1 MASAPSGRPPASI
14 ATKDDVT
21 ALATQIEGESAKTEG
36 GFAKID
42 SQFQAVHHR

>member
-1 MASAPSGRPPASI
+1 MRSTHPQGSDQL